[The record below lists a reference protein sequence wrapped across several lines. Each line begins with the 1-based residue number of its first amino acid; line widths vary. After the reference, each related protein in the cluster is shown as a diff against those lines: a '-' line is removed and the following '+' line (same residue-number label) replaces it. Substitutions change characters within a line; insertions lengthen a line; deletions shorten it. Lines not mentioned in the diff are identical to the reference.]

1 MTINN
6 KKVYLVD
13 TTLRDGE
20 QTAGVVF
27 ANREKIQIARM
38 LDEIGVDEIEAGIP
52 VMGGDEKETISI
64 IAKMGLKARIMAWNR
79 AVIKDIEES
88 LRCGVGAVAISIA
101 TSDMHIKDKLNSTRE
116 EVLERIVKAVEFAK
130 KEGVYVSA
138 NAEDASRSD
147 EEFLMQ
153 FIKEAKNA
161 GADRIRY
168 CDTVGIMTPMEIHKR
183 ISKIRESVDI
193 DIEMHTHNDFGM
205 ATANAIAGVNAG
217 ATHVGVTVNGL
228 GERAGNAALEEVVM
242 SLKYLLNCDMDQQ
255 TKKLRELCEYVSN
268 ASNRKLPSWKAIVGT
283 AVFTH
288 ESGIHADGTLK
299 NPRTYEVFDPE
310 DVGLSRHFVIGKH
323 SGTAGIKK
331 KLAEYNINVDD
342 DIVKEILADVRKT
355 SIELKRPLKDLELLN
370 LYYELVNKD
379 IKHAI

>member
-1 MTINN
+1 
-6 KKVYLVD
+6 
-13 TTLRDGE
+13 
-20 QTAGVVF
+20 
-27 ANREKIQIARM
+27 
-38 LDEIGVDEIEAGIP
+38 
-52 VMGGDEKETISI
+52 
-64 IAKMGLKARIMAWNR
+64 
-79 AVIKDIEES
+79 
-88 LRCGVGAVAISIA
+88 
-101 TSDMHIKDKLNSTRE
+101 
-116 EVLERIVKAVEFAK
+116 
-130 KEGVYVSA
+130 
-138 NAEDASRSD
+138 
-147 EEFLMQ
+147 MQ

>member
-1 MTINN
+1 MTTG
-6 KKVYLVD
+6 KKKIYLVD

-52 VMGGDEKETISI
+52 VMGGDEKEAITA
-64 IAKMGLKARIMAWNR
+64 IAKLGLRARVMAWNR
-79 AVIKDIEES
+79 AVISDIQES

-101 TSDMHIKDKLNSTRE
+101 TSDMHIRDKLRSTRE
-116 EVLERIVKAVEFAK
+116 EVLERMVKAVEYAK

-147 EEFLMQ
+147 EEFLIQ
-153 FIKEAKNA
+153 FIKAAKEA

-168 CDTVGIMTPMEIHKR
+168 CDTVGIMTPMEISKR
-183 ISKIRESVDI
+183 IERIRKAVDI

-205 ATANAIAGVNAG
+205 ATANAIAGVYAG

-228 GERAGNAALEEVVM
+228 GERAGNAALEEVIM
-242 SLKYLLNCDMDQQ
+242 ALKYLLNFDMEQKTQ
-255 TKKLRELCEYVSN
+255 KLRELCEYVSK
-268 ASNRKLPSWKAIVGT
+268 ASNRILPSWKAIVGT
-283 AVFTH
+283 SVFTH
-288 ESGIHADGTLK
+288 ESGIHADGALK

-310 DVGLSRHFVIGKH
+310 DVGLKRRFVVGKH

-331 KLAEYNINVDD
+331 KLEEHNIFIDD
-342 DIVKEILADVRKT
+342 NLAREILESVRKT
-355 SIELKRPLKDLELLN
+355 AVELKRPLNDIELLN
-370 LYYELVNKD
+370 LYYEHVNKD
-379 IKHAI
+379 MKHVV